1 MTILPLTVT
10 AADANQALF
19 KLLEAARPDKSGKE
33 GPESAQEETEASAK
47 K

>member
-1 MTILPLTVT
+1 MDL
-10 AADANQALF
+10 